1 MDGKNMSKES
11 RLFPCNLGA
20 PKFLALLLLV
30 WQILGGTD
38 AVVAGEAWLGGGD
51 TDWAKIVEAAKQEG
65 QVTIYGTRGYQLI
78 VDEGIFQKAYPGVKV
93 VTFSSSTSAFM
104 QRLLAERRAGKNLA
118 DITIAGGD
126 SLSVLYE
133 SKYLKPLAP
142 SLVLPEVLDQ
152 SKWWKQKHYFI
163 DPERKYVFQYI
174 GSPQFGS
181 ICYNSKLFNPE
192 GVSSFWDF
200 LNPKWKAKI
209 EAGDIREGGSGN
221 AAIRFYYYNRKL
233 GPEFI
238 KRLYGEMGVTLF
250 RDSRQSVDWL
260 ANGKFAICFF
270 CVSSE
275 IGRATKQGLPIDTF
289 DRLLKE
295 GAALAGQSG
304 TVGLT
309 ADGPN
314 PNAAK
319 VFLNWLLSRE
329 GQMTMQKAY
338 VKAGV
343 GASNSLRTDIPKDIV
358 PADQRLRDDVDYF
371 EIELAETRDMRP
383 VLEVFEAALR
393 NAEKKR

>member
-1 MDGKNMSKES
+1 MRQKFQF
-11 RLFPCNLGA
+11 RLLWVVWSLLTLIVSLQFLGEIQ
-20 PKFLALLLLV
+20 LV
-30 WQILGGTD
+30 F
-38 AVVAGEAWLGGGD
+38 AGEARPNSESE
-51 TDWAKIVEAAKQEG
+51 WAKTVEAAKQEG

-78 VDEGIFQKAYPGVKV
+78 VDEGVFQKTYPGIKV

-104 QRLLAERRAGKNLA
+104 QRILAERRAGKNLA
-118 DITIAGGD
+118 DIAIAGGD
-126 SLSVLYE
+126 SLSILYE
-133 SKYLKPLAP
+133 SKHLKPLVPA
-142 SLVLPEVLDQ
+142 LVLPEVTDQ
-152 SKWWKQKHYFI
+152 SKWWKKKHYFI
-163 DPERKYVFQYI
+163 DPERKYIFQYI

-181 ICYNSKLFNPE
+181 VYYNSKLFDPA
-192 GVSSFWDF
+192 GISSFWDF
-200 LNPKWKAKI
+200 LDPKWKGKI
-209 EAGDIREGGSGN
+209 EAADIREGGSGN

-233 GPEFI
+233 GPEFV

-250 RDSRQSVDWL
+250 RDARQSVDWL
-260 ANGKFAICFF
+260 ASGKFAICFF

-275 IGRATKQGLPIDTF
+275 IGRAVKQGLPIDTF
-289 DRLLKE
+289 DRLVKE

-304 TVGLT
+304 TVGLM

-329 GQMTMQKAY
+329 GQMTMQRAY

-383 VLEVFEAALR
+383 VLEVYDNALR
-393 NAEKKR
+393 TEGKR